1 MNFAITLTADALTI
15 AKLSEESESNE
26 SVFIRKFCTNILKQF
41 AVETKEV
48 CEEAKRINKENPYG
62 FPDL

>member
-1 MNFAITLTADALTI
+1 MDFTITLTADTLTI

-26 SVFIRKFCTNILKQF
+26 SAFIRKFCTNILKQF

>member
-1 MNFAITLTADALTI
+1 MDFTITLTADTLTI

-41 AVETKEV
+41 AAKTKEV
-48 CEEAKRINKENPYG
+48 CEDVKRINKENPYG
-62 FPDL
+62 FPDI

>member
-1 MNFAITLTADALTI
+1 MDYSLKLTADTLTI

-26 SVFIRKFCTNILKQF
+26 SAFIRNFCTDILKQF
-41 AVETKEV
+41 AAKTKEI
-48 CEEAKRINKENPYG
+48 CEDAKKINKENPYG